1 MNATNLRHVMLDR
14 NVSLKEL
21 SKRSGITSATL
32 YRKLN
37 GQSDIYL
44 TEIKAITDALNLT
57 SEEMDSIFFTE
68 GVSIYRNNSEV
79 I

>member
-68 GVSIYRNNSEV
+68 GVSIKRNNSEV

>member
-14 NVSLKEL
+14 NISLKEL
-21 SKRSGITSATL
+21 AKRSGITSATL

-44 TEIKAITDALNLT
+44 AEIKAITDALNLT
-57 SEEMDSIFFTE
+57 SEEMDNIFFTE
-68 GVSIYRNNSEV
+68 VVSNK
-79 I
+79 